1 MDLPQIA
8 DPSPS
13 ELARDRVR
21 WLRSVFIA
29 LGSVLALTWIKL
41 VEWTLDTDF
50 AVLGILPRE
59 VSGLLGVLTAPLL
72 HGSFEH
78 LAANSLSIL
87 ILLTIALY
95 AYPRASVRALPLMW
109 LGSGVLT
116 WIIGRESLHIG
127 ASGVTHGLM
136 FFVFALGIV
145 RRDRQSIAAAL
156 AAFFLYGGMFLSIL
170 PHDPTISWEAHLGG
184 GLSGLLAALLWR
196 NLDPAPAHKRYSW
209 DEEEERDALD
219 AAREDEF
226 ALPQPDVVPI
236 WDGPGSRNADPR
248 RGVVLA
254 FPERAAGPSDPGRT
268 LH

>member
-8 DPSPS
+8 DATPS

-29 LGSVLALTWIKL
+29 LGSVFALTWIKL
-41 VEWTLDTDF
+41 VEWTLEADF
-50 AVLGILPRE
+50 GVLGILPRA
-59 VSGLLGVLTAPLL
+59 VSGLLGVITAPLL

-87 ILLTIALY
+87 ILLTLALY
-95 AYPRASVRALPLMW
+95 AYPRASLRALPLIW
-109 LGSGVLT
+109 LGSGVVT
-116 WIIGRESLHIG
+116 WLIGRNSLHLG

-136 FFVFALGIV
+136 FFVFALGVI
-145 RRDRQSIAAAL
+145 RRDRPSIAAAL

-184 GLSGLLAALLWR
+184 GVSGLLAALLWR
-196 NLDPAPAHKRYSW
+196 SLDPTPARKRYSW
-209 DEEEERDALD
+209 DEEEEGDALD
-219 AAREDEF
+219 AAREDEY
-226 ALPQPDVVPI
+226 ALPRPDVVPI
-236 WDGPGSRNADPR
+236 WDGPGSRVVDPR

-254 FPERAAGPSDPGRT
+254 FPERSTPRSDPERT
-268 LH
+268 VH